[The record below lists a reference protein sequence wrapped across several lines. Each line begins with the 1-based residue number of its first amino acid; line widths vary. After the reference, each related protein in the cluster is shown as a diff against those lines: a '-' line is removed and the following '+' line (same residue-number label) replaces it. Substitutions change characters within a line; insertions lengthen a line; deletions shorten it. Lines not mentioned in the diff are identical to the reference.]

1 MVAPPPPEEFDF
13 RASQKGQ
20 RSAFFAGIGVID
32 RQLNRRAA
40 ALLVKAVYRTR
51 VTPNQLT
58 WISAIAGVISG
69 ALFAQGEPAAF
80 VAAGIAAQ
88 LSSIIDGADGM
99 LARARGQC
107 SSYGS
112 HLDLFLDRIIDF
124 SIFAGIALGAGR
136 HFQVPHLLT
145 LGLLATGLYQLQII
159 LFYLTKS
166 YLKSEERGDTG
177 EARALLYWAVLIFA
191 VTSRLDI
198 FIYLLLAE
206 TLVLNTF
213 RLGHFVRLG
222 RRERRP
228 VTGDR

>member
-1 MVAPPPPEEFDF
+1 MATQPPAPGNFDF
-13 RASQKGQ
+13 EASQKGQ
-20 RSAFFAGIGVID
+20 RSAFIASISFVD
-32 RQLNRRAA
+32 RHLNRRAA

-58 WISAIAGVISG
+58 WVSAVMGWVSA
-69 ALFAQGEPAAF
+69 ALFAQGDPTSF

-107 SSYGS
+107 SEFGS
-112 HLDLFLDRIIDF
+112 HLDLFLDRVIDF
-124 SIFAGIALGAGR
+124 SVFAGIALGASR
-136 HFQVPHLLT
+136 HFQAPHLLA

-177 EARALLYWAVLIFA
+177 EARAVLYWVVLIFA
-191 VTSRLDI
+191 VTSRPDI

-213 RLGHFVRLG
+213 RLGYFVSLG
-222 RRERRP
+222 RA
-228 VTGDR
+228 GS

>member
-1 MVAPPPPEEFDF
+1 MGAPRSPEEFDI
-13 RASQKGQ
+13 RASEKRQ

-40 ALLVKAVYRTR
+40 ALLVRAVYHTR

-58 WISAIAGVISG
+58 WISAALGLVSG
-69 ALFAQGEPAAF
+69 GLFARGETGAF

-88 LSSIIDGADGM
+88 LSSIVDGADGM

-107 SSYGS
+107 SEFGS

-124 SIFAGIALGAGR
+124 AVFAGIALGASR
-136 HFQVPHLLT
+136 HFQAPHLLA
-145 LGLLATGLYQLQII
+145 LGLLVTGLYQLQII

-166 YLKSEERGDTG
+166 FLKSEERGDTG
-177 EARALLYWAVLIFA
+177 EARAVLYWLVLIFG
-191 VTSRLDI
+191 VTGRPDV

-206 TLVLNTF
+206 TVVLNAF
-213 RLGHFVRLG
+213 RIGSFVRLG
-222 RRERRP
+222 YR
-228 VTGDR
+228 

>member
-1 MVAPPPPEEFDF
+1 VSVVAPPTPEEFDV

-58 WISAIAGVISG
+58 WVSAIVGCVSG
-69 ALFAQGEPAAF
+69 ALFAQGGTALF
-80 VAAGIAAQ
+80 VAAGVAAQ

-107 SSYGS
+107 SPFGS

-124 SIFAGIALGAGR
+124 SIFAGIALGASR
-136 HFQVPHLLT
+136 HFQAPRLLT

-177 EARALLYWAVLIFA
+177 EARAVLYWLVLVFA

-213 RLGHFVRLG
+213 RLGHFVSLG
-222 RRERRP
+222 KR
-228 VTGDR
+228 

>member
-1 MVAPPPPEEFDF
+1 MVAPPTPDEFDF
-13 RASQKGQ
+13 HAAQKGE
-20 RSAFFAGIGVID
+20 RSAFIASISFLD

-58 WISAIAGVISG
+58 WISALLGWVSG

-80 VAAGIAAQ
+80 LAAGICAQ
-88 LSSIIDGADGM
+88 LSSIVDGADGM

-107 SSYGS
+107 SEFGS
-112 HLDLFLDRIIDF
+112 HLDLFLDRVIDF
-124 SIFAGIALGAGR
+124 SVFAGIALGASR
-136 HFQVPHLLT
+136 HFQAPHLLT

-166 YLKSEERGDTG
+166 FLKSEERGDTG
-177 EARALLYWAVLIFA
+177 EARAVLYWLVLIFA

-213 RLGHFVRLG
+213 RLGYFVSLG
-222 RRERRP
+222 RRSA
-228 VTGDR
+228 GG

>member
-1 MVAPPPPEEFDF
+1 M
-13 RASQKGQ
+13 
-20 RSAFFAGIGVID
+20 
-32 RQLNRRAA
+32 
-40 ALLVKAVYRTR
+40 YRTR

-58 WISAIAGVISG
+58 WISAVMGVISG

-107 SSYGS
+107 SEFGS

-124 SIFAGIALGAGR
+124 CVFAGIALGASR
-136 HFQVPHLLT
+136 HFQAPHLLA

-177 EARALLYWAVLIFA
+177 EARAVLYWAGADLRRDRPA
-191 VTSRLDI
+191 GHLHLPAARRDGRAQHLPPRL
-198 FIYLLLAE
+198 L
-206 TLVLNTF
+206 
-213 RLGHFVRLG
+213 RQP
-222 RRERRP
+222 RRR
-228 VTGDR
+228 

>member
-1 MVAPPPPEEFDF
+1 MGTQPPPQFDF
-13 RASQKGQ
+13 HASQKGQ
-20 RSAFFAGIGVID
+20 RSAFIASISFVD
-32 RQLNRRAA
+32 RHLNRRAA

-51 VTPNQLT
+51 VSPNQLT
-58 WISAIAGVISG
+58 WISAVVGVIGG
-69 ALFAQGEPAAF
+69 ALFALGEPVPF
-80 VAAGIAAQ
+80 MLAGVAAQ

-107 SSYGS
+107 SPFGS

-124 SIFAGIALGAGR
+124 SIFTGIAVGASR
-136 HFQVPHLLT
+136 HFQAPHLLA

-177 EARALLYWAVLIFA
+177 EARAVLYWLVLIFA
-191 VTSRLDI
+191 VTGRLDV

-206 TLVLNTF
+206 TLILNTF
-213 RLGHFVRLG
+213 RLGYFVSLG
-222 RRERRP
+222 RR
-228 VTGDR
+228 

>member
-1 MVAPPPPEEFDF
+1 MGNRAPEEFDF
-13 RASQKGQ
+13 RASQKAQ
-20 RSAFFAGIGVID
+20 RSAFIASISFVD
-32 RQLNRRAA
+32 RHLNRRAA
-40 ALLVKAVYRTR
+40 ALLVKAVYHTG

-58 WISAIAGVISG
+58 WVSAAFGVIG
-69 ALFAQGEPAAF
+69 GVLFARGEPTAF
-80 VAAGIAAQ
+80 VLAGIAAQ

-107 SSYGS
+107 SPFGS
-112 HLDLFLDRIIDF
+112 HLDLFLDRVIDF
-124 SIFAGIALGAGR
+124 SIFAGIALGASR
-136 HFQVPHLLT
+136 HFQAPHLLA

-177 EARALLYWAVLIFA
+177 EARAVLYWVVLIA
-191 VTSRLDI
+191 GVTGRLDV

-213 RLGHFVRLG
+213 RLGYFVSLG
-222 RRERRP
+222 RAGR
-228 VTGDR
+228 

>member
-1 MVAPPPPEEFDF
+1 MVAPPTPDDFDF

-20 RSAFFAGIGVID
+20 RSAFIASISFVD

-51 VTPNQLT
+51 ITPNQLT
-58 WISAIAGVISG
+58 WISAVMGFISG
-69 ALFAQGEPAAF
+69 GLFAQGETAAF

-107 SSYGS
+107 SEYGS
-112 HLDLFLDRIIDF
+112 HLDLFLDRFIDF
-124 SIFAGIALGAGR
+124 CIFAGIALGASR
-136 HFQVPHLLT
+136 YFQAPHLLT

-177 EARALLYWAVLIFA
+177 EARAVLYWLVLIFA

-206 TLVLNTF
+206 TVVLNTF
-213 RLGHFVRLG
+213 RLGYFIRLG
-222 RRERRP
+222 LRGAR
-228 VTGDR
+228 

>member
-1 MVAPPPPEEFDF
+1 MSLVAPPTPDEFDF
-13 RASQKGQ
+13 RASQKGK
-20 RSAFFAGIGVID
+20 RSAFIAGIGFVD

-40 ALLVKAVYRTR
+40 GLLVKAVYQTR

-58 WISAIAGVISG
+58 WISAVVGFISG
-69 ALFAQGEPAAF
+69 ALFAQGGTGWFA
-80 VAAGIAAQ
+80 AAGIAAQ

-107 SSYGS
+107 SEFGS
-112 HLDLFLDRIIDF
+112 HLDLFLDRVVDF
-124 SIFAGIALGAGR
+124 SIFAGIALGASR
-136 HFQVPHLLT
+136 HFQAPHLLT

-166 YLKSEERGDTG
+166 FLKSEERGDTG
-177 EARALLYWAVLIFA
+177 EARAVLYWAVLIFA

-206 TLVLNTF
+206 TVVLNTF
-213 RLGHFVRLG
+213 RLAYFVSLG
-222 RRERRP
+222 NR
-228 VTGDR
+228 

>member
-1 MVAPPPPEEFDF
+1 MGNQAPAPGEFDF
-13 RASQKGQ
+13 RASQKAQ
-20 RSAFFAGIGVID
+20 RSAFIASISFVD
-32 RQLNRRAA
+32 RHLNRRAA

-58 WISAIAGVISG
+58 WVSAAFGVIGG
-69 ALFAQGEPAAF
+69 ALFAQGEPTAL
-80 VAAGIAAQ
+80 VLAGIAAQ

-107 SSYGS
+107 SPFGS

-124 SIFAGIALGAGR
+124 SIFAGIALGASR
-136 HFQVPHLLT
+136 HFQAPHLLA

-177 EARALLYWAVLIFA
+177 EARAVLYWVVLIA
-191 VTSRLDI
+191 GVTGRLDV

-213 RLGHFVRLG
+213 RLGYFVSLG
-222 RRERRP
+222 RAGR
-228 VTGDR
+228 

>member
-1 MVAPPPPEEFDF
+1 MTAPPTAPGGFDF
-13 RASQKGQ
+13 RASQKTG
-20 RSAFFAGIGVID
+20 RSPFMAAIGFVD

-40 ALLVKAVYRTR
+40 ALLVRAVYRTS

-58 WISAIAGVISG
+58 WVSAVFGVAAA
-69 ALFAQGEPAAF
+69 ALFARGDTMAF
-80 VAAGIAAQ
+80 VLAGVAAQ

-99 LARARGQC
+99 LARAKGM
-107 SSYGS
+107 SSVFGS
-112 HLDLFLDRIIDF
+112 HLDLFLDRVIDF
-124 SIFAGIALGAGR
+124 AIFAGIAVGAGR
-136 HFQVPHLLT
+136 HFQAPHLLA

-177 EARALLYWAVLIFA
+177 EARAVLYWLVFLFG
-191 VTSRLDI
+191 VTGRLDL

-213 RLGHFVRLG
+213 RIVNFVSLG
-222 RRERRP
+222 RAGR
-228 VTGDR
+228 